1 MKITGIKTNI
11 FSSRHSNAKRNWL
24 IVRIQTDEGIEGI
37 GESSM
42 LSSDPIVGSLIQEW
56 SENYLVGKDPLAGQV
71 HWTRLHQ
78 DNLGR
83 GGRLYSTVLSGI
95 DIAL

>member
-42 LSSDPIVGSLIQEW
+42 LSSDPIVESLIREW
-56 SENYLVGKDPLAGQV
+56 SENYLVAKILWQ
-71 HWTRLHQ
+71 
-78 DNLGR
+78 GR
-83 GGRLYSTVLSGI
+83 YIGHVYIRI
-95 DIAL
+95 I

>member
-42 LSSDPIVGSLIQEW
+42 LSSDPIVEAVIQEW
-56 SENYLVGKDPLAGQV
+56 SENYLVGKDPL
-71 HWTRLHQ
+71 
-78 DNLGR
+78 
-83 GGRLYSTVLSGI
+83 
-95 DIAL
+95 

>member
-24 IVRIQTDEGIEGI
+24 IVRIQTDEGLEGI

-42 LSSDPIVGSLIQEW
+42 LSIDPIVNSLIQDW
-56 SENYLVGKDPLAGQV
+56 SENILWERIL
-71 HWTRLHQ
+71 
-78 DNLGR
+78 
-83 GGRLYSTVLSGI
+83 
-95 DIAL
+95 